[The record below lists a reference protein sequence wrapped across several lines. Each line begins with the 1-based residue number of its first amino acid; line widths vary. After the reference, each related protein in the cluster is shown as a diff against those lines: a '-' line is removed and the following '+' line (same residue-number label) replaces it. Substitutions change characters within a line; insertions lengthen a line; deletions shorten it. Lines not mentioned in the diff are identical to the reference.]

1 MVIIF
6 MFLAVDNASVD
17 HVLFHKMDAVT
28 QSLIV
33 TICCSRNKKTTTGV
47 LLFLPNW
54 LIIMSYSDMIHIQQ

>member
-28 QSLIV
+28 QILIV
-33 TICCSRNKKTTTGV
+33 TICSSRIKKRSTVV

-54 LIIMSYSDMIHIQQ
+54 LIIMSYSDMMHIQQ